1 MLKSCEKVET
11 NVYALEV
18 SLEGEAFK
26 AAVSKAY
33 TKTRGKYNVPGF
45 RKGKAPKHI
54 IESYYG
60 KEAFWYDAIDAEYP
74 ALFDEA
80 VKEAGIT
87 PVAAPHDDE
96 LVDVSENGFTIKFKI
111 TVKPEVELKSYKGLK
126 APREK
131 VTVKKTEV
139 KEEIER
145 ILESNSKLVAV
156 EDRAAENG
164 DIATIDFEGFLDGV
178 AFEGGKGESYDL
190 ELGSGNFIPGFEDQV
205 IGHNVG
211 EEFDIDVTFPE
222 EYGAEDLAG
231 KAVVFKIKLHKLMKK
246 ELPVY
251 DDEFVKDVSEFDT
264 IADYEKHIEEE
275 IKARKEAAADRE
287 FESQIM
293 DALVAGVVAEIPE
306 VMIEK
311 EIDNQLNEFDYRL
324 RSQGMSMEMYLQYLG
339 MDVAAL
345 RENYRESAENS
356 VKLRLAL
363 EKIVELE
370 NIEISDE
377 DVETELKTYADA
389 YNMPIEK
396 IKSLISVED
405 VKADLACRKAMD
417 LVKDTAVAT
426 AKKAPAKKA
435 EGEEEKPAKK
445 APAKKAP
452 AKKAPAKK
460 AEGEEEKPA
469 KKAPAK
475 KAPAKKTTT
484 KKASD
489 AE

>member
-26 AAVSKAY
+26 AAVTKAY
-33 TKTRGKYNVPGF
+33 AKTRGKYNVPGF

-111 TVKPEVELKSYKGLK
+111 TVKPEVELKAYKGLK

-131 VTVKKTEV
+131 VTVKKAEV

-145 ILESNSKLVAV
+145 TLDSNSKLVAV
-156 EDRAAENG
+156 EDRAAEKG
-164 DIATIDFEGFLDGV
+164 DTATIDFEGFLDGV
-178 AFEGGKGESYDL
+178 AFDGGKGESYDL

-205 IGHNVG
+205 MGHNAG
-211 EEFDIDVTFPE
+211 EEFDSDVTFPE

-231 KAVVFKIKLHKLMKK
+231 KAVVFKIKLHKIMKK

-264 IADYEKHIEEE
+264 VAEYEKHVEEE

-293 DALVAGVVAEIPE
+293 DALVAGVVAEIPA

-345 RENYRESAENS
+345 RENYKEGSENS

-370 NIEISDE
+370 NIEIADE

-389 YNMPIEK
+389 YNMTIEK
-396 IKSLISVED
+396 IKTLISVDD

-417 LVKDTAVAT
+417 LVKDTAVAG
-426 AKKAPAKKA
+426 AKKKA
-435 EGEEEKPAKK
+435 ATKAADADEEKPAKK
-445 APAKKAP
+445 APAKKKADAEKAEP
-452 AKKAPAKK
+452 AEKKTTAKKPAAKKAPAKK
-460 AEGEEEKPA
+460 KADADKAE
-469 KKAPAK
+469 
-475 KAPAKKTTT
+475 
-484 KKASD
+484 
-489 AE
+489 

>member
-1 MLKSCEKVET
+1 MLKSCEKIEA

-26 AAVSKAY
+26 SAVTKAY
-33 TKTRGKYNVPGF
+33 AKTRGKYNVPGF

-54 IESYYG
+54 IETYYG

-80 VKEAGIT
+80 VKEAGIE

-96 LVDVSENGFTIKFKI
+96 IAELNENGFTIKFKI
-111 TVKPEVELKSYKGLK
+111 TVKPEVELKAYKGIK
-126 APREK
+126 AEKEK
-131 VTVKKTEV
+131 VTVKKAEIKAEV
-139 KEEIER
+139 DSALER
-145 ILESNSKLVAV
+145 NSKLVAV
-156 EDRAAENG
+156 EGKAAKKG

-190 ELGSGNFIPGFEDQV
+190 ELGSGNFIPGFEEQV
-205 IGHNVG
+205 IGHKVD

-222 EYGAEDLAG
+222 EYGAEELAG
-231 KAVVFKIKLHKLMKK
+231 KAVVFKIKIHKISKK
-246 ELPVY
+246 ELPKY

-264 IADYEKHIEEE
+264 IADYEKNLEEE

-287 FESQIM
+287 FENKVL
-293 DALVAGVVAEIPE
+293 DALVANVKAEIPA

-311 EIDNQLNEFDYRL
+311 EIDNQVNEFEYRL

-339 MDVAAL
+339 MDVAAM
-345 RENYRESAENS
+345 REGYKEGAERS

-370 NIEISDE
+370 KIEISDE
-377 DVETELKTYADA
+377 DVDVELKTYADA
-389 YNMPIEK
+389 YNMPVEK
-396 IKSLISVED
+396 IKTLISAED
-405 VKADLACRKAMD
+405 VKLDLACRKAMD
-417 LVKDTAVAT
+417 IVKDSAVAG
-426 AKKAPAKKA
+426 AKKKAPAKA
-435 EGEEEKPAKK
+435 EATEDAEKPAKK
-445 APAKKAP
+445 PAAKKATT
-452 AKKAPAKK
+452 KKADDA
-460 AEGEEEKPA
+460 EKPA
-469 KKAPAK
+469 KKPA
-475 KAPAKKTTT
+475 AKKTTA
-484 KKASD
+484 KKAAD

>member
-1 MLKSCEKVET
+1 MLKSCEKFET

-18 SLEGEAFK
+18 ALEGDAFK
-26 AAVSKAY
+26 AAVTKAY

-54 IESYYG
+54 IETYYG

-87 PVAAPHDDE
+87 PVAAPYDDE
-96 LVDVSENGFTIKFKI
+96 IAEMNENGFTIKFKV
-111 TVKPEVELKSYKGLK
+111 TVKPEVELKAYKGIK
-126 APREK
+126 AEKEK
-131 VTVKKTEV
+131 VTVKKAEIKAEV
-139 KEEIER
+139 DKA
-145 ILESNSKLVAV
+145 LEKDAKLVAV
-156 EDRAAENG
+156 EGKAAKKG

-178 AFEGGKGESYDL
+178 AFEGGKGEGYDL

-205 IGHNVG
+205 IGHKAD

-222 EYGAEDLAG
+222 DYGAEDLAG
-231 KAVVFKIKLHKLMKK
+231 KAVVFKIKLHKIMKK
-246 ELPVY
+246 ELPKY

-264 IADYEKHIEEE
+264 IADYEKSLEEE

-287 FESQIM
+287 FENKVM
-293 DALVAGVVAEIPE
+293 DTLVDNVVAEIPA

-311 EIDNQLNEFDYRL
+311 EVDNQINEFEYRL
-324 RSQGMSMEMYLQYLG
+324 RSQGMSMDMYMQYLG

-345 RENYRESAENS
+345 RDSYKEGAEKQ

-363 EKIVELE
+363 EKITELE
-370 NIEISDE
+370 KIEVSDE

-389 YNMPIEK
+389 YNMPMDK
-396 IKSLISVED
+396 IKNLVSAED

-417 LVKDTAVAT
+417 IVKETAVAG

-435 EGEEEKPAKK
+435 ATKSEDGAEEKK

-452 AKKAPAKK
+452 AKKAAAKKDSDDKTAKKTSAKKTAAKK
-460 AEGEEEKPA
+460 A
-469 KKAPAK
+469 
-475 KAPAKKTTT
+475 
-484 KKASD
+484 D

>member
-1 MLKSCEKVET
+1 MLKSCEKIEA

-26 AAVSKAY
+26 SAVTKAY
-33 TKTRGKYNVPGF
+33 AKTRGKYNVPGF

-54 IESYYG
+54 IETYYG

-80 VKEAGIT
+80 VKEAGIE

-96 LVDVSENGFTIKFKI
+96 IAELNENGFTIKFKI
-111 TVKPEVELKSYKGLK
+111 TVKPEVELKAYKGIK
-126 APREK
+126 AEKEK
-131 VTVKKTEV
+131 VTVKKAEIKAEV
-139 KEEIER
+139 DSALER
-145 ILESNSKLVAV
+145 NSKLVAV
-156 EDRAAENG
+156 EGKAAKKG

-190 ELGSGNFIPGFEDQV
+190 ELGSGNFIPGFEEQV
-205 IGHNVG
+205 IGHKVD

-222 EYGAEDLAG
+222 EYGAEELAG
-231 KAVVFKIKLHKLMKK
+231 KAVVFKIKIHKISKK
-246 ELPVY
+246 ELPKY

-264 IADYEKHIEEE
+264 IADYEKNLEEE

-287 FESQIM
+287 FENKVL
-293 DALVAGVVAEIPE
+293 DALVANVKAEIPA

-311 EIDNQLNEFDYRL
+311 EIDNQVNEFEYRL

-339 MDVAAL
+339 MDVAAM
-345 RENYRESAENS
+345 REGYKEGAERS

-370 NIEISDE
+370 KIEISDE
-377 DVETELKTYADA
+377 DVDVELKTYADA
-389 YNMPIEK
+389 YNMPVEK
-396 IKSLISVED
+396 IKTLISAED
-405 VKADLACRKAMD
+405 VKLDLACRKAMD
-417 LVKDTAVAT
+417 IVKDSAVAG
-426 AKKAPAKKA
+426 AKKKAPAKA
-435 EGEEEKPAKK
+435 EATEDAEKPAKK
-445 APAKKAP
+445 PAAKKTAT
-452 AKKAPAKK
+452 KKADDA
-460 AEGEEEKPA
+460 EKPA
-469 KKAPAK
+469 KKPA
-475 KAPAKKTTT
+475 AKKTTA
-484 KKASD
+484 KKAAD

>member
-1 MLKSCEKVET
+1 MLKSCEKFET

-18 SLEGEAFK
+18 ALEGDAFK
-26 AAVSKAY
+26 AAVTKAY

-54 IESYYG
+54 IETYYG

-87 PVAAPHDDE
+87 PVAAPYDDE
-96 LVDVSENGFTIKFKI
+96 IAEMNENGFTIKFKV
-111 TVKPEVELKSYKGLK
+111 TVKPEVELKAYKGIK
-126 APREK
+126 AEKEK
-131 VTVKKTEV
+131 VTVKKAEIKAEV
-139 KEEIER
+139 DKA
-145 ILESNSKLVAV
+145 LEKDAKLVAI
-156 EDRAAENG
+156 EGKAAKKG

-178 AFEGGKGESYDL
+178 AFEGGKGEGYDL

-205 IGHNVG
+205 IGHKAE

-222 EYGAEDLAG
+222 DYGAEDLAG
-231 KAVVFKIKLHKLMKK
+231 KAVVFKIKLHKIMKK
-246 ELPVY
+246 ELPKY

-264 IADYEKHIEEE
+264 IADYEKSLEEE

-287 FESQIM
+287 FENKVM
-293 DALVAGVVAEIPE
+293 DTLVDNVVAEIPA

-311 EIDNQLNEFDYRL
+311 EIDNQINEFEYRL
-324 RSQGMSMEMYLQYLG
+324 RSQGMSMDMYMQYLG

-345 RENYRESAENS
+345 RDSYKEGAEKQ

-363 EKIVELE
+363 EKITELE
-370 NIEISDE
+370 KIEISDE

-389 YNMPIEK
+389 YNMPMDK
-396 IKSLISVED
+396 IKNLVSAED

-417 LVKDTAVAT
+417 IVKETAVAG

-435 EGEEEKPAKK
+435 AAKSEDGAEEKK

-452 AKKAPAKK
+452 AKKASAKK
-460 AEGEEEKPA
+460 DADEKPA
-469 KKAPAK
+469 KKKTTAK
-475 KAPAKKTTT
+475 KA
-484 KKASD
+484 D